1 MTRKQLQ
8 LLNIDELRA
17 LRHNRLGTIGADNIE
32 NNRIRRDL
40 LRIQKEIYTR
50 NYASNTNI

>member
-17 LRHNRLGTIGADNIE
+17 LRHDRLGTIGTDNIE
-32 NNRIRRDL
+32 SNQIRRDL

-50 NYASNTNI
+50 NYESNTNL

>member
-1 MTRKQLQ
+1 MKRKELQ

-17 LRHNRLGTIGADNIE
+17 LRHDRLGTIGADNNE
-32 NNRIRRDL
+32 SNKIRRDL

-50 NYASNTNI
+50 NYESNTNL